1 MGSLA
6 RVTGKPHLTDNILPD
21 WLEKGVESTL
31 RDSEYDAAPIPTAFS
46 STGVMKGHATASP
59 GIATPPIALMPTGG
73 SGTPTAGKGPWMD
86 LDSFYAEEEEEEDE
100 SEEEEEVNGS
110 RSEDES
116 GDSGSEN
123 VMEDDRSDQSDSEPT
138 DLLAHTS

>member
-1 MGSLA
+1 M
-6 RVTGKPHLTDNILPD
+6 DNILPD

-31 RDSEYDAAPIPTAFS
+31 RDSEYDAAPIPTAIS

-59 GIATPPIALMPTGG
+59 GIATPPIALIPTGG

-86 LDSFYAEEEEEEDE
+86 LDSFYADEKEEEEEG
-100 SEEEEEVNGS
+100 SEEEVDGS

-116 GDSGSEN
+116 GDSESED
-123 VMEDDRSDQSDSEPT
+123 VMEDERSDQSDSEPA
-138 DLLAHTS
+138 DVLAHTS